1 MTLIENGVH
10 LIELRVIA
18 DIPACL
24 NSFYIKFKQANSLSL
39 LVRNEY
45 ILASNV
51 IVIHL
56 ALP

>member
-18 DIPACL
+18 DIPACIH
-24 NSFYIKFKQANSLSL
+24 SFYIKFKQANSLPL

-45 ILASNV
+45 ILASDVNV
-51 IVIHL
+51 IQLV
-56 ALP
+56 LP